1 MHERGRCYSLYKH
14 LSITNAVSTAE
25 NKPACRTIQS
35 IFKRLICAV
44 RRSKEN
50 LSGHSRRR
58 QCLRP
63 FRSCDLDTGARYAH
77 CRSPPGQA
85 YAVTSAGRLR
95 SDQNVRVYWIALLK
109 VCKCCRFFRRVPLYT
124 FESAK
129 LHGIVLVVTRR
140 HTSVVNFPRKFG
152 QISVLAH
159 GAAE

>member
-1 MHERGRCYSLYKH
+1 VRERGRCYSLYTH

-63 FRSCDLDTGARYAH
+63 SRSCDLDTSAKYAR
-77 CRSPPGQA
+77 CRSPPGRA
-85 YAVTSAGRLR
+85 YTVLSAKRLR
-95 SDQNVRVYWIALLK
+95 SSYDLRVCWITFLK

-140 HTSVVNFPRKFG
+140 DTSVVKFPRKSG
-152 QISVLAH
+152 QTSVLAH
-159 GAAE
+159 GAAG